1 MDEKGARKQLDRK
14 NLMLN
19 EPIHRLIPKMAIP
32 TIVSFLINSIYSLAD
47 TYFVSSLGTN
57 ATAAVSINASL
68 DQLIMM
74 CGSMLA
80 MGANSYIARL
90 LGKGDDKQASRV
102 LSTAFFSAFA
112 IGAAFLIVG
121 SIFMVP
127 MVRLLGATPTC
138 EAYSID
144 YATYVLLAAPFM
156 ACNFVMNQCLRS
168 EGSATLSMVGMG
180 FGGVLNCILDPI
192 FIFNFN
198 MGVAGASLAT
208 AISKIVSFVILI
220 FPYVTKRSLLH
231 LSIRNFKPS
240 RDIVKEIVTV
250 GSSSMFRSG
259 LAVVAAILLNNIAG
273 SISDSVLAGIG
284 VCTKI
289 MMFPFSIILGFGSG
303 FQPVAGFN
311 WGAKQYDRVKES
323 YKFSSKV
330 AFWGGA
336 VMALFCCLFADQL
349 IVLFAGEDL
358 EMRQIGAFA
367 IITQAIA
374 LPIHGWVAMVNMF
387 CVGLGNAKGAFAL
400 ATARQGSC
408 FIPILFPLAWI
419 FGEYGVG
426 AVQAVADILTLALA
440 IPIMGGMNKKSAPA
454 TKTIKSY
461 ASRTPMTVVSPVSG
475 PSPSVSYGRASSAEE
490 ISKMLTK
497 SMHKDDDFDIGYGVD
512 PHKVVENDWAEY
524 RMMKKLNSF

>member
-1 MDEKGARKQLDRK
+1 MDAKGEKRQQDRK

-19 EPIHRLIPKMAIP
+19 EPIHRVIPKMAVP
-32 TIVSFLINSIYSLAD
+32 TIVAFLINSIYSLAD

-57 ATAAVSINASL
+57 ATAAVSVNASL

-90 LGKGDDKQASRV
+90 LGKNDDKKASQV

-112 IGAAFLIVG
+112 IGAALLTFG
-121 SIFMVP
+121 SVFMVP

-138 EAYSID
+138 EQYSID
-144 YATYVLLAAPFM
+144 YATYVLMAAPFM

-168 EGSATLSMVGMG
+168 EGSATLSMIGMG
-180 FGGVLNCILDPI
+180 FGGILNCVLDPI
-192 FIFNFN
+192 FIFGFD

-208 AISKIVSFVILI
+208 AISKVVSFTILI
-220 FPYVTKRSLLH
+220 FPYLTRRSLLH
-231 LSIRNFKPS
+231 LSVRNFRPT
-240 RDIVKEIVTV
+240 RDIVTEVVSV

-259 LAVVAAILLNNIAG
+259 LAVVAGILLNTLAG
-273 SISDSVLAGIG
+273 DISDSVLAGIG

-289 MMFPFSIILGFGSG
+289 MMFPFSIILGFGNG

-311 WGAKQYDRVKES
+311 WGAKRYDRVKEA
-323 YKFSSKV
+323 YRFSSRV

-336 VMALFCCLFADQL
+336 LMAAFCILFADWL
-349 IVLFAGEDL
+349 IVLFAGTDGD
-358 EMRQIGAFA
+358 MRRIGAFA

-374 LPIHGWVAMVNMF
+374 LPIHAWVAIVNMY

-400 ATARQGSC
+400 ATARQGTC

-419 FGEYGVG
+419 FGAYGVG
-426 AVQAVADILTLALA
+426 SVQALADVISVVLA
-440 IPIMGGMNKKSAPA
+440 IPILKGMNKKLEAAIAQSE
-454 TKTIKSY
+454 
-461 ASRTPMTVVSPVSG
+461 G
-475 PSPSVSYGRASSAEE
+475 
-490 ISKMLTK
+490 
-497 SMHKDDDFDIGYGVD
+497 
-512 PHKVVENDWAEY
+512 
-524 RMMKKLNSF
+524 